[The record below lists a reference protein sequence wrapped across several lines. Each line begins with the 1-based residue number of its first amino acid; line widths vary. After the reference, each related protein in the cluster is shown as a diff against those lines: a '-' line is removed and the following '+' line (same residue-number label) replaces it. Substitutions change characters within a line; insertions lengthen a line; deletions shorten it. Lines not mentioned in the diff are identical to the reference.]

1 MAAQKTN
8 TEKLTTVGQ
17 LRLKR
22 TIITDPRIVRVYMTD
37 TLYFN
42 LNIIAQYAGVTI
54 DELIR
59 NAMIDYSKEC
69 NG

>member
-59 NAMIDYSKEC
+59 NAMIDYAKEC